1 MIPDER
7 AFGEAAGAL
16 EVGDGDR
23 IVVYDGEGLVSAAR
37 AWWMFLAFGTRRVAV
52 LDGGLPASI
61 ASGGELELG
70 IVTPEPRV
78 FTAHFDPSFLARVP
92 DVQAALADG
101 SAQVVDARRPERFQ
115 GRDPEPWPV
124 VNIGHM
130 PGAVNLPMTTV
141 VRAGSLLEADDLRA
155 AFAAAGVD
163 VDRPVVTTCGS
174 GVTAPI
180 LIWRWPGSAS
190 RSAGST
196 TAPGPN
202 GARAPTC
209 PRKRCDDPRW
219 PGVRRR
225 PARPRPRPAR
235 GPGSRRRLARPERRA
250 GDPHAAGLDPLSRHA
265 LSKEAVEGVSERTGG
280 VPLFVEEVTRLL
292 LERGEAGG
300 LQAIPPTLQQSL
312 AARLDRL

>member
-1 MIPDER
+1 MKS
-7 AFGEAAGAL
+7 GN
-16 EVGDGDR
+16 
-23 IVVYDGEGLVSAAR
+23 
-37 AWWMFLAFGTRRVAV
+37 
-52 LDGGLPASI
+52 DGGLPAWI
-61 ASGGELELG
+61 ASGGELESG

-180 LIWRWPGSAS
+180 LNLALARLGKPIGRLYDGSWAEW
-190 RSAGST
+190 
-196 TAPGPN
+196 
-202 GARAPTC
+202 GARA
-209 PRKRCDDPRW
+209 DL
-219 PGVRRR
+219 
-225 PARPRPRPAR
+225 PA
-235 GPGSRRRLARPERRA
+235 
-250 GDPHAAGLDPLSRHA
+250 
-265 LSKEAVEGVSERTGG
+265 
-280 VPLFVEEVTRLL
+280 VTV
-292 LERGEAGG
+292 
-300 LQAIPPTLQQSL
+300 
-312 AARLDRL
+312 